1 MISLFIPERIGSYY
15 IFGKKVAA
23 FEIGQTEIH
32 VAIATLK
39 GHTRTIEKI
48 LTERIETD
56 SALGSDERIIE
67 ALKKIGAKLGP
78 VDEITYALPSSQV
91 IFKELSLPFTGEKKI
106 KMVVPYEV
114 ESLLPFTLD
123 TAILDS
129 IITKKDPS
137 SHHADIIVAAVK
149 KDQIGQATNLF
160 AAAGLA
166 LTRVTVDMLELYGLY
181 SMLHPKND
189 IHTKALIDLGF
200 YNTRLAIIVDGQLR
214 YIRSIPKGLV
224 TVAKKMST
232 LNATETAD
240 NLKHL
245 LGFGINETNNQA
257 LSQAR
262 HEALE
267 ELITEITATID
278 SFTKKMGP
286 QAENTKLILT
296 GPVADIPG
304 ISDFFARITRR
315 ETTLFQSKQLLHNP
329 IMQSKVTPL
338 PNNHIISIATAV
350 SSPVT
355 QDFNLQ
361 QAVVEKQEDMLI
373 NYQLIS
379 IAALTGL
386 IFLSLSLYSFFRLRS
401 LRLTYKN
408 AQTEA
413 INELRKNF
421 KLQPSQTANLQ
432 AANRAALNEL
442 KKEESAWHR
451 LSTENRFAFLNYLTE
466 LSRCINLKDTQLS
479 LASIHLKEDTIKL
492 YGSVPGYQQLT
503 RLQNELECPLF
514 KKLPK
519 LQDWNFKS
527 EPITLT
533 VNKEEL

>member
-1 MISLFIPERIGSYY
+1 
-15 IFGKKVAA
+15 
-23 FEIGQTEIH
+23 
-32 VAIATLK
+32 
-39 GHTRTIEKI
+39 
-48 LTERIETD
+48 
-56 SALGSDERIIE
+56 
-67 ALKKIGAKLGP
+67 
-78 VDEITYALPSSQV
+78 
-91 IFKELSLPFTGEKKI
+91 
-106 KMVVPYEV
+106 
-114 ESLLPFTLD
+114 
-123 TAILDS
+123 
-129 IITKKDPS
+129 
-137 SHHADIIVAAVK
+137 
-149 KDQIGQATNLF
+149 
-160 AAAGLA
+160 
-166 LTRVTVDMLELYGLY
+166 
-181 SMLHPKND
+181 
-189 IHTKALIDLGF
+189 
-200 YNTRLAIIVDGQLR
+200 
-214 YIRSIPKGLV
+214 
-224 TVAKKMST
+224 
-232 LNATETAD
+232 
-240 NLKHL
+240 
-245 LGFGINETNNQA
+245 
-257 LSQAR
+257 
-262 HEALE
+262 
-267 ELITEITATID
+267 
-278 SFTKKMGP
+278 
-286 QAENTKLILT
+286 
-296 GPVADIPG
+296 
-304 ISDFFARITRR
+304 
-315 ETTLFQSKQLLHNP
+315 
-329 IMQSKVTPL
+329 MQSKVTPL